1 MFNRGGRQ
9 ARPPLYPSDPMNPRI
24 LSLLAACILTI
35 GPAASQAEE
44 RPVRLHTLDE
54 MNTAAAPLNSHA
66 GAERYSVLESVRAY
80 RQLLPAAKLKT
91 DRTAIYP
98 RIKRMA
104 DGRYIL
110 FVQGGQIASRIYYC
124 TSDDLL
130 HWSDT
135 RILFEP
141 YAVTTSR
148 PSMPSCWPTATCSPP
163 ARSAPRRATNTTSA
177 AESCSAEA
185 ATTEPPGPTKRS
197 SSKAPTG
204 NPICSSCPTD
214 AFSATSPTACPPPAI
229 RGPR

>member
-1 MFNRGGRQ
+1 
-9 ARPPLYPSDPMNPRI
+9 MNPRI

-141 YAVTTSR
+141 YAVTT
-148 PSMPSCWPTATCSPP
+148 
-163 ARSAPRRATNTTSA
+163 
-177 AESCSAEA
+177 AEGSDTRCFS
-185 ATTEPPGPTKRS
+185 TV
-197 SSKAPTG
+197 
-204 NPICSSCPTD
+204 D
-214 AFSATSPTACPPPAI
+214 AVVLADGDLLLAI
-229 RGPR
+229 EKFVRDGIFAILI

>member
-1 MFNRGGRQ
+1 MSNPGGRQ

-24 LSLLAACILTI
+24 LPLLAACILTI
-35 GPAASQAEE
+35 GPAAAEE
-44 RPVRLHTLDE
+44 KPVRLHTLGE

-66 GAERYSVLESVRAY
+66 GAERYSVLESIHAY

-110 FVQGGQIASRIYYC
+110 FMQGGQIASRIYYC

-135 RILFEP
+135 QVLFEP
-141 YAVTTSR
+141 YPVTTSEGSDTR
-148 PSMPSCWPTATCSPP
+148 CFSTVDAAVLADGDLLAACSF
-163 ARSAPRRATNTTSA
+163 RA
-177 AESCSAEA
+177 
-185 ATTEPPGPTKRS
+185 
-197 SSKAPTG
+197 SKG
-204 NPICSSCPTD
+204 YKHIS
-214 AFSATSPTACPPPAI
+214 FS
-229 RGPR
+229 G

>member
-35 GPAASQAEE
+35 DPAAAPAEE

-80 RQLLPAAKLKT
+80 RQLLPAEKLKT

-135 RILFEP
+135 QILFEP
-141 YAVTTSR
+141 YAVTTSEGSYTR
-148 PSMPSCWPTATCSPP
+148 CISTVEAVVL
-163 ARSAPRRATNTTSA
+163 ADRDLLA
-177 AESCSAEA
+177 AC
-185 ATTEPPGPTKRS
+185 T
-197 SSKAPTG
+197 
-204 NPICSSCPTD
+204 
-214 AFSATSPTACPPPAI
+214 
-229 RGPR
+229 